1 MNKKRRPSFIPEEK
15 RVKRA
20 SSRLNRRQYNQG
32 EFKGCSHGTVPF
44 RRVQKEDLINDK
56 AIRDLRRPRSVN
68 LTQGL
73 TPEMHVSMFDCTIS
87 IKSDIQIQSTNFAS
101 DFNLIDSGT
110 PKYAALTTPDDKSR
124 KIEGASTFIT
134 VYNLSVQAPQLSEA
148 LLWIGSGVSGSY
160 SSVEYGWTVNPQ
172 LYGDSQSRTYSQWT
186 ADGFQST
193 GCYNSLCPGYVQIS
207 PRLPMGSTSN
217 PVSTDGGKTY
227 GMDIKIYRDLKTSNW
242 WIIENFSDLENEP
255 IGYWPKELFPTLAD
269 STTVLQLGGKESIAA
284 HDLTRSCYASKLAYM
299 DTDGEFYLPKNLPIQ
314 VTADNLDVYKADYLG
329 KIDDDNGY
337 TLLFGGP
344 DHIG

>member
-227 GMDIKIYRDLKTSNW
+227 GMDIKIYREGRFIALQTSLNQ
-242 WIIENFSDLENEP
+242 
-255 IGYWPKELFPTLAD
+255 
-269 STTVLQLGGKESIAA
+269 LQWDQESIAA